1 MWFLHKGNSALPGF
15 DKVYENKK
23 LHTYLPSECVYDQNE
38 QTIKFKYTWMS
49 FYPFPSCSIN
59 YIHQFAA
66 MWYSNYICVCR
77 LSWTKQSRDTLIF
90 DHLFWYTH
98 DIKWNCLEHIPFY
111 VFTLKIWMKRKVEL
125 TYVLYIYRKC
135 LEDYTDSIQDL
146 TNILW
151 DKNRDIMAILKPI
164 FGM

>member
-1 MWFLHKGNSALPGF
+1 MMKIGDLPNRSIF
-15 DKVYENKK
+15 EEVTYYYRILTVTYELLTN
-23 LHTYLPSECVYDQNE
+23 LLNVCYNQYELNM
-38 QTIKFKYTWMS
+38 KFKYTWIS
-49 FYPFPSCSIN
+49 VYPFPSISIN
-59 YIHQFAA
+59 SIHQFAA

-125 TYVLYIYRKC
+125 IYLLHINWKLSRRLHRSNTKFNW
-135 LEDYTDSIQDL
+135 Y
-146 TNILW
+146 
-151 DKNRDIMAILKPI
+151 
-164 FGM
+164 